1 MTKMVPPAVALLA
14 ALAMIGSV
22 TLAGPLSWRSVP
34 VSLTTPSDPVHT
46 SLDDDVLGHLEIESP
61 RSTPKALVF
70 LVAGRSNMPER
81 DSYIEALVKAGAI
94 AVKVDFEQVRASLAS
109 EPRDEENAC
118 HYVSDD
124 FKDAAQTIQRQL
136 GLKTYLFPV
145 IAGIDEGA
153 PLAFV
158 ALAQAPDNTLAG
170 AVTLGFDTDLQT
182 DRPYCPGPHMTKLRE
197 SVYSFDNA
205 TPLPGA
211 WRVIAPLPA
220 QERIEAFQHPF
231 DDARFV
237 VASPDQ
243 RQNAFVSAALEV
255 GARGSHG
262 VEDLPLSVIRPKG
275 DTRALAVIISGDG
288 GWRDIDKSIGEWLA
302 YRGVAVV
309 GLDALRYFWSER
321 EPKQVAGDLEAIL
334 EHYGREFGTRRYA
347 LIGYSFGADVIPF
360 AWGELSSRT
369 KARVVLVSLLGL
381 GADADF
387 EITVDGVLGR
397 ATATGRPVAPML
409 PGLPLSRTQC
419 IFGQEEAAERDTSCT
434 APEISGAEIIER
446 PGGHHFDGNYDALA
460 ARILSRL
467 TVSGE

>member
-1 MTKMVPPAVALLA
+1 MIKLVAPAAALLA
-14 ALAMIGSV
+14 ALVMVGSV
-22 TLAGPLSWRSVP
+22 TLVGPLSRRPAP
-34 VSLTTPSDPVHT
+34 VSLTAPSDPVHA
-46 SLDDDVLGHLEIESP
+46 SVDNDILGHLEIESP

-70 LVAGRSNMPER
+70 LVAGRNHMPEP
-81 DSYIEALVKAGAI
+81 DSYMEALVKAGAI
-94 AVKVDFEQVRASLAS
+94 AVKVDFEQVRASLVS

-118 HYVSDD
+118 HYVADD
-124 FKDAAQTIQRQL
+124 FKDAAETIQRQL
-136 GLKTYLFPV
+136 GLSTYLFPV
-145 IAGIDEGA
+145 VAGIDEGA
-153 PLAFV
+153 PFAFV

-170 AVTLGFDTDLQT
+170 AVSRGFDTNLQT
-182 DRPYCPGPHMTKLRE
+182 DRPYCPGPHMTELRE
-197 SVYSFDNA
+197 GIYSFDNA

-211 WRVIAPLPA
+211 WRVIASLPN
-220 QERIEAFQHPF
+220 QERIEAFQNPF
-231 DDARFV
+231 DDARVV

-243 RQNAFVSAALEV
+243 AQNAFVSAALEV
-255 GARGSHG
+255 GARGSQG
-262 VEDLPLSVIRPKG
+262 LDDLPLSVIRPKG
-275 DTRALAVIISGDG
+275 ETRALAVIISGDG
-288 GWRDIDKSIGEWLA
+288 GWRDIDKSVGEWLA

-381 GADADF
+381 GTDADF
-387 EITVDGVLGR
+387 EITVDGILGR
-397 ATATGRPVAPML
+397 ATANSKPVAPML

-419 IFGQEEAAERDTSCT
+419 MFGQEEAEEGETSCT
-434 APEISGAEIIER
+434 APEMSGAEIIER

>member
-1 MTKMVPPAVALLA
+1 MIKLVSPAAALLA
-14 ALAMIGSV
+14 ALVMIGSV
-22 TLAGPLSWRSVP
+22 TLAGLLSWRPVP
-34 VSLTTPSDPVHT
+34 VSLTAPSDPVHA
-46 SLDDDVLGHLEIESP
+46 SMDDDILGHLEIESP
-61 RSTPKALVF
+61 RSAPKALVF
-70 LVAGRSNMPER
+70 LVAGRRDMPER

-109 EPRDEENAC
+109 EPRDENAC
-118 HYVSDD
+118 HYVADD

-136 GLKTYLFPV
+136 GLRTYLFPV
-145 IAGIDEGA
+145 VAGIDEGA
-153 PLAFV
+153 PFAFV

-170 AVTLGFDTDLQT
+170 AVTRGFDTNLQT
-182 DRPYCPGPHMTKLRE
+182 DRPYCPGPHMTELRE

-211 WRVIAPLPA
+211 WCVIASLPDR
-220 QERIEAFQHPF
+220 ERIEAFQHPF
-231 DDARFV
+231 DDARVV

-243 RQNAFVSAALEV
+243 MQNAFVSAALEV

-262 VEDLPLSVIRPKG
+262 LDDLPLSVIRPKG
-275 DTRALAVIISGDG
+275 EIRALAVIISGDG

-321 EPKQVAGDLEAIL
+321 EPKQVAGDLEAIF
-334 EHYGREFGTRRYA
+334 EQYGREFGTNRYA

-381 GADADF
+381 GTDADF

-397 ATATGRPVAPML
+397 ATANSKPIAPML
-409 PGLPLSRTQC
+409 RGLPLSRTQC
-419 IFGQEEAAERDTSCT
+419 IFGHEEAEERETSCT
-434 APEISGAEIIER
+434 VPEISGAEIIER

-467 TVSGE
+467 TVSGG